1 MPCIICVFV
10 NTLVTVV
17 LFVTGAEK
25 VGMPGISHGLISRG
39 PIELVEFFN
48 NSANDDLADELAA
61 QQDSE

>member
-1 MPCIICVFV
+1 MYYLCFCQ
-10 NTLVTVV
+10 NTLVAVF
-17 LFVTGAEK
+17 LFVAGAEK

-48 NSANDDLADELAA
+48 SSANDDLADELAA